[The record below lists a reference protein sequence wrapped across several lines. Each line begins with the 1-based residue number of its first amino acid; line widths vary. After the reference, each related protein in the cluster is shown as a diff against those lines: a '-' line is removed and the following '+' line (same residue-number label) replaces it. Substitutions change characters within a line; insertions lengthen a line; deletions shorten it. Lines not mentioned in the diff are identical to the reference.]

1 MKDNIKQSIS
11 TIHQFMTIIG
21 LPILIYLVG
30 DMYKDFK
37 DMRTKV
43 IIHDDTIFEI
53 KQDIIRHEKK
63 IDEMDQRIDSNTQ
76 DIFRMQYLQQ
86 TGGTE

>member
-1 MKDNIKQSIS
+1 MKDQLKNGIS
-11 TIHQFMTIIG
+11 AMHQLMTIIG

-43 IIHDDTIFEI
+43 IIHDDTIIEI

-63 IDEMDQRIDSNTQ
+63 LEEFDERIDSNTQ
-76 DIFRMQYLQQ
+76 DIFRMQYLEQI
-86 TGGTE
+86 GGNK

>member
-1 MKDNIKQSIS
+1 MKDQLKNGIS
-11 TIHQFMTIIG
+11 AMHQLMTIIG

-43 IIHDDTIFEI
+43 IIHDDTIIEI

-63 IDEMDQRIDSNTQ
+63 LEEFDERIDSNTQ
-76 DIFRMQYLQQ
+76 DIFRMQYLEQR
-86 TGGTE
+86 GGNK